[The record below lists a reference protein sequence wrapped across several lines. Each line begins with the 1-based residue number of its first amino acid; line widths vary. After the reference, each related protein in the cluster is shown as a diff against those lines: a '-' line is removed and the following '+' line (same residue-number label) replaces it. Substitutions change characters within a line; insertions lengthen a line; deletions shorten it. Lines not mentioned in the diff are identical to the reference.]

1 MAYGVIEVLKTSDG
15 HRNLWL
21 PNQYYVGP
29 HYSNGYIQWLRPSS
43 SGTSSE
49 TISGYYGLP
58 WNDND
63 SALTYANE
71 AANRT
76 SVEENYSRLALVL
89 NTKGSAMTER
99 DIVLKS
105 GVTMKFRNQSRAYLR
120 FYDSNNN
127 LLYTVNDLIYA
138 QNVYSHALFMAID
151 KEAQEAF
158 VGSFYWNPDYS
169 HSGSNQEFGW
179 LLSRDSN
186 SQANRRTLYNILIN
200 NLPIPDPYND
210 HNNNYSNPIGGQ
222 TGTWDETS
230 DTIVEPAIPTLS
242 GVTTG
247 FVTAYVP
254 TLSQINDLAD
264 KMVDPNIWQGLGNTI
279 LDLSDV
285 VVSLSLFPFQVPKIA
300 ADRQVRIN
308 LLGIHFATGA
318 YVDKATAHYVDIDC
332 GSLEVKEYWANCM
345 DYNPYTKISIY
356 LPFCGFYEL
365 DTDDV
370 MGKTLKVKYR
380 VDIMSGSCLATIF
393 VNNSVMYQYAGQ
405 CSSQIPIS
413 SVSYDSFMQSMINV
427 GVATATGGAG
437 LAAAGA
443 ASAGDAGAAKRGME
457 DHGQAAQLQHE
468 MVQATFNKTVVDTKS
483 SMLNAAVGAVMSAK
497 GQYKHAGAMQ
507 GIAGFM
513 GVKKPYLI
521 IKRPNQQIPS
531 DYGKYHGYPAVTKA
545 KLGDLEGYT
554 VVDDIRLNIPEAT
567 VEEIIEC
574 EKLLKGGII
583 I

>member
-1 MAYGVIEVLKTSDG
+1 MAFQIVDYLKGETGNVVFWIPNS
-15 HRNLWL
+15 LWKG
-21 PNQYYVGP
+21 PN
-29 HYSNGYIQWLRPSS
+29 YSNGQQDPLVKSS
-43 SGTSSE
+43 SSSNDSWY
-49 TISGYYGLP
+49 INRGLP
-58 WNDND
+58 WNNAG
-63 SALTYANE
+63 SELTYANE
-71 AANRT
+71 TICQDN
-76 SVEENYSRLALVL
+76 VQMNYVRLSLVL
-89 NTKGSAMTER
+89 NVGGEG
-99 DIVLKS
+99 IVSREIKLKN
-105 GVTMKFRNQSRAYLR
+105 GVKIQIDSTNNQNLR
-120 FYDSNNN
+120 VYDADGN
-127 LLYTVNDLIYA
+127 LRITYPSIVYNTR
-138 QNVYSHALFMAID
+138 YSHGLYCCID
-151 KEAQEAF
+151 SDAQEATF
-158 VGSFYWNPDYS
+158 VSWYWNPTYQ
-169 HSGSNQEFGW
+169 HGGSNQYVGYYASGATYTQQTRRDLYQ
-179 LLSRDSN
+179 LLVG
-186 SQANRRTLYNILIN
+186 NI
-200 NLPIPDPYND
+200 PIPDPYNG

-230 DTIVEPAIPTLS
+230 DTITEPAIPTLS
-242 GVTTG
+242 GVTSG

-254 TLSQINDLAD
+254 SLTQINDLAD
-264 KMVDPNIWQGLGNTI
+264 KMVDPNIIQILGNTI
-279 LDLSDV
+279 LSLSDIV
-285 VVSLSLFPFQVPKIA
+285 ISLSLFPFQVPKVT
-300 ADRQVRIN
+300 ADRQVQIN
-308 LLGIHFATGA
+308 VLGMHWGTGV
-318 YVDKATAHYVDIDC
+318 YVDKATAHYVDINC

-370 MGKTLKVKYR
+370 MGKTLQVKYR
-380 VDIMSGSCLATIF
+380 VDVMSGSCLATIL
-393 VNNSVMYQYAGQ
+393 VNSSVMYQYAGQ

-443 ASAGDAGAAKRGME
+443 SAAVGHARADSNENKDM
-457 DHGQAAQLQHE
+457 AQLQHNQ
-468 MVQATFNKTVVDTKS
+468 VQASYTKTVLDS
-483 SMLNAAVGAVMSAK
+483 GISAQAALANVVMSSK

-521 IKRPNQQIPS
+521 IKRPNQQIPA
-531 DYGKYHGYPAVTKA
+531 DYGRYHGYPAVTRA

>member
-1 MAYGVIEVLKTSDG
+1 MAFQIVDYLKGENGRIVFWVPSK
-15 HRNLWL
+15 LWIG
-21 PNQYYVGP
+21 PNF
-29 HYSNGYIQWLRPSS
+29 SNGQKDPLVKSS
-43 SGTSSE
+43 SNSNESW
-49 TISGYYGLP
+49 YVNRGLP
-58 WNDND
+58 WNDAG
-63 SALTYANE
+63 SELTYANE
-71 AANRT
+71 GICQGN
-76 SVEENYSRLALVL
+76 VQMNYERLSLVINVGGEGIVSREI
-89 NTKGSAMTER
+89 K
-99 DIVLKS
+99 LKN
-105 GVTMKFRNQSRAYLR
+105 GVKILIDSTNNQNLR
-120 FYDSNNN
+120 VYDSEGN
-127 LLYTVNDLIYA
+127 LRVTYPSIVYNTR
-138 QNVYSHALFMAID
+138 YSHGLYCCID
-151 KEAQEAF
+151 EVAQEATF
-158 VGSFYWNPDYS
+158 VAWYWNPTYQ
-169 HSGSNQEFGW
+169 HGGSNQYAGYYASGATFSQTTRRDLYQ
-179 LLSRDSN
+179 LLVG
-186 SQANRRTLYNILIN
+186 NI
-200 NLPIPDPYND
+200 PIPDPYD
-210 HNNNYSNPIGGQ
+210 GHNNNYSNPIGGQ

-230 DTIVEPAIPTLS
+230 DTITEPAIPTLS
-242 GVTTG
+242 GVTSG

-264 KMVDPNIWQGLGNTI
+264 KMVDPNIIQILGNT
-279 LDLSDV
+279 LLSLSDIV
-285 VVSLSLFPFQVPKIA
+285 ISLSLFPFQVPKVA
-300 ADRQVRIN
+300 ADKQVQIN
-308 LLGIHFATGA
+308 VLGMHWGTGV
-318 YVDKATAHYVDIDC
+318 YVDKATAHYVDINC

-370 MGKTLKVKYR
+370 MGKTLQVKYR
-380 VDIMSGSCLATIF
+380 VDIMSGSCLATIL
-393 VNNSVMYQYAGQ
+393 VNSSVMYQYAGQ

-443 ASAGDAGAAKRGME
+443 SAAVGHARADSNENKDM
-457 DHGQAAQLQHE
+457 AQLQHNQ
-468 MVQATFNKTVVDTKS
+468 VQASYTKTVLDS
-483 SMLNAAVGAVMSAK
+483 GISAQAALANVVMSSK

-521 IKRPNQQIPS
+521 IKRPNQQIPA
-531 DYGKYHGYPAVTKA
+531 DYGRYHGYPAVTRA
-545 KLGDLEGYT
+545 KLGNLEGYT